1 MTINLLS
8 PSNAK
13 YQAEASQ
20 SDALMH
26 PWKENSASLYTST
39 ITLDL
44 PDDCKAII
52 MGGVVEYCTNQ
63 PSMKSE
69 TLPWKVMRRIR
80 LLTVESQEQEEM
92 RLTEK
97 VHEIQRLSS
106 LNLKVGFGHQV
117 ATKGRIN
124 WEVVFKDIENLRT
137 KLSVFCAQ
145 EGIYVTKSE
154 ELHIKASYVG
164 ISKTYIQNK
173 HQVEN

>member
-1 MTINLLS
+1 MIGELEIDYMGALVISIRGGNMRSLQERLKAGCKSLKNAHSTEKLGDIVIFTPKRNDKYNYRELNQRLNHDRIVYVFLINEVNAFSSHDSRSDCITINLLS

-69 TLPWKVMRRIR
+69 TLPWKVMRRI
-80 LLTVESQEQEEM
+80 
-92 RLTEK
+92 
-97 VHEIQRLSS
+97 
-106 LNLKVGFGHQV
+106 
-117 ATKGRIN
+117 
-124 WEVVFKDIENLRT
+124 
-137 KLSVFCAQ
+137 
-145 EGIYVTKSE
+145 
-154 ELHIKASYVG
+154 
-164 ISKTYIQNK
+164 
-173 HQVEN
+173 

>member
-1 MTINLLS
+1 MLGEIETDSVGALVISIMGNNMRNLQDRFKNGCKILNNTRPTEQLGDIVLFTPKKNDKYNYLELNQRLNHDRTADVFLINEVNAFSSHDSRPDCVTINLLS

-69 TLPWKVMRRIR
+69 TLP
-80 LLTVESQEQEEM
+80 
-92 RLTEK
+92 
-97 VHEIQRLSS
+97 
-106 LNLKVGFGHQV
+106 
-117 ATKGRIN
+117 
-124 WEVVFKDIENLRT
+124 
-137 KLSVFCAQ
+137 
-145 EGIYVTKSE
+145 
-154 ELHIKASYVG
+154 
-164 ISKTYIQNK
+164 
-173 HQVEN
+173 